1 MGYILVFS
9 IKSAIILSVMF
20 AIYMITVKRH
30 KGACIKRFILLG
42 TYTAAAV
49 LPLFDFRW
57 HPNTVTTGA
66 TKLIGGIQS
75 DTPIMSATSHFS
87 IYSVLAMILMAGIFV
102 LLLHLAS
109 TFIHVA
115 YLRFKGRTII
125 IDGVDITVLKHN
137 SLSPFCFG
145 NRIFVSEEEIESMS
159 DMVFCHE
166 KSHVYH
172 QHFYDLL
179 FARLL
184 TIIQWW
190 NPFAWIMLRE
200 LQDVHEYQADEDVI
214 NDGYSAHDYQYLLL
228 NRAIGKR
235 NPIPSHGI
243 RHSRLRQRLVMIN
256 KEKES
261 ENSFRRA
268 FLMIFGAV
276 AAVVMISSPLLSPV
290 LLSATNVDLSKSAIF
305 PATKN
310 VATERKVSD
319 ISGLNVATERKVFD
333 ISGLNV
339 ATECKVLD
347 LTVLKPVPDVT
358 INGIEVDMSIL
369 NKTSPD
375 QIKEITVRKDSPQHP
390 EGLIEVVLK
399 EGESLSDNSI
409 GTEDHPQTLDEILV
423 VAVGTFPPSNPNN
436 K

>member
-305 PATKN
+305 PATEN
-310 VATERKVSD
+310 VATER
-319 ISGLNVATERKVFD
+319 
-333 ISGLNV
+333 
-339 ATECKVLD
+339 KVLD

>member
-9 IKSAIILSVMF
+9 IKSAIILTVMC

-30 KGACIKRFILLG
+30 KGAYIKRFILLG
-42 TYTAAAV
+42 TYTAVAI
-49 LPLFDFRW
+49 LPLFEFTW

-75 DTPIMSATSHFS
+75 GTPILSVASHSS
-87 IYSVLAMILMAGIFV
+87 IYSGLAIILMAGIFV

-115 YLRFKGRTII
+115 YLRFKGRTTI

-145 NRIFVSEEEIESMS
+145 NRIFVSEEEIESMP

-200 LQDVHEYQADEDVI
+200 LQDVHEFQADEDVI
-214 NDGYSAHDYQYLLL
+214 NDGYSAYDYQYLLL
-228 NRAIGKR
+228 NSAIGKR

-256 KEKES
+256 KEMES

-276 AAVVMISSPLLSPV
+276 VAVVMISSPLLSPF

-305 PATKN
+305 HATEN

-319 ISGLNVATERKVFD
+319 ISGQ
-333 ISGLNV
+333 
-339 ATECKVLD
+339 
-347 LTVLKPVPDVT
+347 KPVPDVT
-358 INGIEVDMSIL
+358 INGIEADMSIL
-369 NKTSPD
+369 NKISPD
-375 QIKEITVRKDSPQHP
+375 QIKEIWVRKDSPQHP

-399 EGESLSDNSI
+399 EGDSSSDISI
-409 GTEDHPQTLDEILV
+409 GTEDNPQTLDEVRV
-423 VAVGTFPPSNPNN
+423 VAIGTIRKFPPSHPNN
-436 K
+436 Q